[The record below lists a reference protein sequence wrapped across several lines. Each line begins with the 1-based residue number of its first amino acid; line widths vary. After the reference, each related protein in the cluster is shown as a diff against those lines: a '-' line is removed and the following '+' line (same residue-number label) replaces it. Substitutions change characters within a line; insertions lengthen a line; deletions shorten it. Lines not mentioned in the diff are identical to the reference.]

1 MKKIVGGNNGRS
13 NSKKYKEKKSNLR
26 HDDDDALIDEL
37 IDIKNTP
44 TWSKSTNPLWPENET
59 VKYSKYS
66 TDGLDDDERQK
77 ILKKKSS
84 PSYYAPY
91 KPKKQNFQKYFPG
104 NGKPKSFYII
114 ENKEN
119 KQQKKV
125 SYHNLID

>member
-1 MKKIVGGNNGRS
+1 LKKIVSGNNGRS

-26 HDDDDALIDEL
+26 HDDDDSIIDEL

-44 TWSKSTNPLWPENET
+44 TWAKSSSPLWPENET

-66 TDGLDDDERQK
+66 DGLDDDQRQK

-84 PSYYAPY
+84 PSYYAPV

-114 ENKEN
+114 ENKKN
-119 KQQKKV
+119 KTQKKV